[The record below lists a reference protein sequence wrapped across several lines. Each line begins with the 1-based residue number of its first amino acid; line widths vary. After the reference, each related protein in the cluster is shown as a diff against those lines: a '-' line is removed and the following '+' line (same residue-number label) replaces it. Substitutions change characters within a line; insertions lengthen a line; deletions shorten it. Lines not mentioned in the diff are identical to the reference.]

1 MHLIHI
7 VLIIAILVL
16 VYIGNSLLIQ
26 RIENIEDFIVAE
38 SRQYRSELRLIN
50 LISSIEKAKQSN
62 NLLENE
68 IFDAKNVLSDLK
80 KN

>member
-16 VYIGNSLLIQ
+16 IYIGNSLLIQ

-50 LISSIEKAKQSN
+50 LISNIEKAKQSN